1 MSLCLA
7 CPDTAT
13 AGMGT
18 RAWEGPTAAS
28 GTRADR
34 FRQEILLSWPLNE
47 VVRFLSHQAVGFIR
61 TAGVAFREETAPLWT
76 SACHSAFREAVKD
89 PCARC
94 HYQDLLG
101 STDEATLLRRRKS
114 LLDIDNLTQLDQW
127 RTHTAVARLMNNV
140 PLDGRD
146 LFAAL
151 KRVFLASQIKELEE
165 SPCVILWMHVLGAVE
180 EQDPVQSKR
189 LAAEAFEALASS
201 ITLEN
206 IHWPVQAA
214 HFVDAMTVV
223 DEWLPAAS
231 GGPSLS
237 DLADWLHTLM
247 ERMQDEP
254 SLGRYGPAGDT
265 MQLRPRH
272 LQQLVTRLKR
282 HVRMCQ
288 GAR

>member
-1 MSLCLA
+1 MPPSA
-7 CPDTAT
+7 ASS
-13 AGMGT
+13 M
-18 RAWEGPTAAS
+18 RAWS
-28 GTRADR
+28 R
-34 FRQEILLSWPLNE
+34 LLQLRKQKPHDHEAGLLDE
-47 VVRFLSHQAVGFIR
+47 YTTDPR
-61 TAGVAFREETAPLWT
+61 TLETG
-76 SACHSAFREAVKD
+76 
-89 PCARC
+89 RC

-114 LLDIDNLTQLDQW
+114 LLDIDNLTQSVPQFQQAPHLKLALPLLDQW